1 MSRFSNSFPYNQYK
15 PQKQSGVTL
24 VELIIA
30 MVIISIAAVA
40 LLQTLGSQSVR
51 NVDPMIQSQAQMLA
65 RQYLEEVSSKSF
77 FDGSAD
83 PRLVANLSRSD
94 INDSVEDQSRAGSP
108 SRVGWDNIYEYHGYS
123 QTGLRD
129 VNGSAVAEFSNFSVA
144 IQVDISD
151 SVSINGNANSSTAN
165 CPAHF
170 ALISVT
176 VTDARGYKTSLSGYR
191 ASYWQSPASWGC

>member
-1 MSRFSNSFPYNQYK
+1 MSLFSNNSPH
-15 PQKQSGVTL
+15 KQHKQLGVTL

-51 NVDPMIQSQAQMLA
+51 NVDPMIQSQAQMIA

-83 PRLVANLSRSD
+83 PRLASNLSRSD
-94 INDSVEDQSRAGSP
+94 INDSVIDQSRSGSP
-108 SRVGWDNIYEYHGYS
+108 SRIAWDNIYEYHGYS

-129 VNGSAVAEFSNFSVA
+129 VSGAAIAEFSNFSVDV
-144 IQVDISD
+144 QVDISD
-151 SVSINGNANSSTAN
+151 SVAINGNANSSAAD
-165 CPAHF
+165 CPAYF
-170 ALISVT
+170 ALITVT
-176 VTDARGYKTSLSGYR
+176 ITDARGYETSLSGYR